1 MELTASN
8 IGLYAMLAKLVFVL
22 VVLLHVAPIMAW
34 AERRIC
40 SWMQNRTGPNRVGPF
55 GLLQSLADAI
65 KFIFK
70 EDIVP
75 AHVRKWYYLL
85 APGLCVIPA
94 FMTFAVVPFGPVIEL
109 SGVSIPLQL
118 ADMNVGFVYILSIS
132 SLAVYGI
139 IIASWASNNKYS
151 MLGGLRSTAQMISYE
166 LAMGMTLVALI
177 MYFDSVSLME
187 IAQSQSGPLTIFG
200 FTVPFLP
207 NWGIFHQPVA
217 ALIFIIA
224 AFAETNR
231 LPFDLPEGEAEI
243 VAGYHLE
250 YGGMKWSLF
259 FMAEYAHMITA
270 SGLVATFFLG
280 GWQAPGAAHLLTMM
294 GLTGESLMWA
304 IVAAQVGAFWLKVVA
319 FMLFFIVIR
328 FTLPRFRY
336 DQLMWLGWK
345 VLVPLAL
352 VNILVTSVLL
362 ALGYGH

>member
-1 MELTASN
+1 MTAFN
-8 IGLYAMLAKLVFVL
+8 IQLIAMAAKLALVL
-22 VVLLHVAPIMAW
+22 IVLLHTAPIMAW

-55 GLLQSLADAI
+55 GLLQSLADAV

-70 EDIVP
+70 EDLVP
-75 AHVRKWYYLL
+75 SHVRKWYYLI
-85 APGLCVIPA
+85 APGLCVVPA
-94 FMTFAVVPFGPVIEL
+94 FLTFVVVPFGPVINIQGTE
-109 SGVSIPLQL
+109 VALQL
-118 ADMNVGFVYILSIS
+118 SSLNVGFIFAISIS

-139 IIASWASNNKYS
+139 IVAAWASNNKYS

-166 LAMGMTLVALI
+166 LAMGLSLVSVIMT
-177 MYFDSVSLME
+177 FDSVNLMH
-187 IAQSQSGPLTIFG
+187 IAQVQGGGLQFFG
-200 FTVPFLP
+200 LSIPFLP
-207 NWGIFHQPVA
+207 NWGIFIQPIA
-217 ALIFIIA
+217 ALIFTIA

-270 SGLVATFFLG
+270 SGLIVTFFFG
-280 GWQAPGAAHLLTMM
+280 GWQAPGAEWLLSQI
-294 GLTGESLMWA
+294 GLTDQMLYWGV
-304 IVAAQVGAFWLKVVA
+304 VAAQVIAFWTKVIL

-345 VLVPLAL
+345 VLVPISLANIVITAL
-352 VNILVTSVLL
+352 VI
-362 ALGYGH
+362 AFGPR

>member
-1 MELTASN
+1 VENFELIATL
-8 IGLYAMLAKLVFVL
+8 IKLGIVLLA
-22 VVLLHVAPIMAW
+22 LLHVAPIMAW

-55 GLLQSLADAI
+55 GLFQSLADAV

-70 EDIVP
+70 EDLVP

-85 APGLCVIPA
+85 APGICVVPA
-94 FMTFAVVPFGPVIEL
+94 FLTFAVVPFGPIVEIM
-109 SGVSIPLQL
+109 GHKVSLQVTDL
-118 ADMNVGFVYILSIS
+118 NVGFVFILAIS
-132 SLAVYGI
+132 SLSVYGI

-166 LAMGMTLVALI
+166 LAMGMSLVALI
-177 MYFDSVSLME
+177 MYYNSVDLQQIANMQGGALKLAGGE
-187 IAQSQSGPLTIFG
+187 ISW
-200 FTVPFLP
+200 LP
-207 NWGIFHQPVA
+207 NWGIFLQPIA
-217 ALIFIIA
+217 CIIFIIS

-259 FMAEYAHMITA
+259 FMAEYAHMVTA
-270 SGLVATFFLG
+270 SGLFVTFFLG
-280 GWQAPGAAHLLTMM
+280 GWQMFPGMNALL
-294 GLTGESLMWA
+294 EPFSLSPENLYWA
-304 IVAAQVGAFWLKVVA
+304 TVGMQVFSFATKVVL

-336 DQLMWLGWK
+336 DQLMHLGWK
-345 VLVPLAL
+345 VLVPVAL
-352 VNILVTSVLL
+352 FNIILTATLIAMKV
-362 ALGYGH
+362 Y

>member
-1 MELTASN
+1 MEAST
-8 IGLYAMLAKLVFVL
+8 IQLYAMAGKMALVL
-22 VVLLHVAPIMAW
+22 GVLLNVAPIMAW

-55 GLLQSLADAI
+55 GLLQSLADAV

-70 EDIVP
+70 EDLVP
-75 AHVRKWYYLL
+75 GHVRKWYYLL
-85 APGLCVIPA
+85 APGLCVVPA
-94 FMTFAVVPFGPVIEL
+94 FMTFAVVPFGPVVDVA
-109 SGVSIPLQL
+109 GTKVALQL
-118 ADMNVGFVYILSIS
+118 SNLNVGFLYVMSVS
-132 SLAVYGI
+132 SLAVYGVI
-139 IIASWASNNKYS
+139 VASWASNNKYS
-151 MLGGLRSTAQMISYE
+151 MLGGLRATAQMISYE
-166 LAMGMTLVALI
+166 LAMGLALVSILLT
-177 MYFDSVSLME
+177 YNTVDLMA
-187 IAQSQSGPLTIFG
+187 IAQSQGGRLNFMGLTI
-200 FTVPFLP
+200 PFLP
-207 NWGIFHQPVA
+207 NWGLFLQPLA

-280 GWQAPGAAHLLTMM
+280 GWQAPGAHWLLSQF
-294 GLTGESLMWA
+294 GLSETVFYWA
-304 IVAAQVGAFWLKVVA
+304 MVAAQVLAFWTKVVA
-319 FMLFFIVIR
+319 FMLFFIVVR

-345 VLVPLAL
+345 VLVPLAMANL
-352 VNILVTSVLL
+352 VITAIAI
-362 ALGYGH
+362 ALQTT